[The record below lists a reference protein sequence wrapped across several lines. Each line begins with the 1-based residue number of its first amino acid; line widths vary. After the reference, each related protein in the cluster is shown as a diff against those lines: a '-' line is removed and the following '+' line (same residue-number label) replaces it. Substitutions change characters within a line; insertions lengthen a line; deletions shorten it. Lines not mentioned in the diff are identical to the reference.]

1 MKPKTILLVEDNPDE
16 EELALRALRKSGV
29 NTGVKVV
36 RDGQEALD
44 YLFCEGLYQGR
55 DISNIPEVIF
65 LDIKLPK
72 LNGLEVLR
80 KIRADQRSQLIPVV
94 LLTSS
99 DEESDMVA
107 GYSCGAN
114 SYIKKPFDFN
124 EFVEQIKVLGKYWL
138 GINRTPQAQH

>member
-55 DISNIPEVIF
+55 DIANTPEVIF

-72 LNGLEVLR
+72 LNGLDVLR

-138 GINRTPQAQH
+138 GINRTPQTQH